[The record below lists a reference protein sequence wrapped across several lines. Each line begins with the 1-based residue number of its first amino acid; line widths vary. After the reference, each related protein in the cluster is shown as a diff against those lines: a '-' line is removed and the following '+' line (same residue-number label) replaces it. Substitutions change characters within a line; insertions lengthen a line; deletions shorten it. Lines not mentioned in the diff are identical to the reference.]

1 MQAVFRAEKCPAEQ
15 TVRRLLGKPG
25 GCSSDGK
32 DLISL
37 LPLSTCSLLSTQKQV
52 EEEVCVHQAAELDLI
67 KQQLGSE
74 NIKQGNR
81 LQIPWLTYFQT
92 VAPISLSVYY
102 VKNIFMDFFSLQERP
117 DQDLF
122 FSHRK

>member
-1 MQAVFRAEKCPAEQ
+1 MQAVFGAEKCPAEQ

-25 GCSSDGK
+25 RCSSDGK
-32 DLISL
+32 DLLSL
-37 LPLSTCSLLSTQKQV
+37 LPLSMCSLLGTRKQV
-52 EEEVCVHQAAELDLI
+52 EEVCVHQMAKLDLI

-74 NIKQGNR
+74 NIKQGNWI
-81 LQIPWLTYFQT
+81 QIPWLTYFQT

-102 VKNIFMDFFSLQERP
+102 VKNVFMDFFSLQERP

-122 FSHRK
+122 LSHRK